1 MQTPA
6 KFNWKSETALLGVVG
21 TALVFLVFGGQWL
34 TPEANVAVLGG
45 CFLWLFAMILWG
57 AVAVVHHAEALA
69 TRLGEPIGTLV
80 LTLAAISI
88 EVVTVTSVM
97 LAGGENST
105 LARDT
110 MYAVLM
116 IVLNGLAGFALLLG
130 GLRHH
135 EQEVNVSGARAYLAV
150 LMTLAVLG
158 LILPNFTMSG
168 GSATFSSPHAALM
181 AVSAL
186 SLYGIF
192 LWIQTTRHRDYF
204 TRETRPDGTRTPFA
218 IRKSEE
224 EPAHGHAPAPYSTA
238 VHAALLLGC
247 LLPVFVLCKK
257 LAAILHIGLEKSN
270 APHELG
276 GFLVALLVLTPEGL
290 GALRSAWGNAMQR
303 SVNILLGTALS
314 TIGLT
319 IPAVLCVSLA
329 LGKPIMLGL
338 SPRDTVM
345 LVLTLLV
352 SSLTFSSRRT
362 NMLFGAVHLVI
373 FLTYVALIFDLVEG

>member
-1 MQTPA
+1 M
-6 KFNWKSETALLGVVG
+6 TAATKPWWRAEAALAAVLATAVIFLLFGGSWLSHEASSGVLGV
-21 TALVFLVFGGQWL
+21 
-34 TPEANVAVLGG
+34 

-57 AVAVVHHAEALA
+57 AITVVRHAEALA

-97 LAGGENST
+97 VSSGEDST

-110 MYAVLM
+110 MFAVLM
-116 IVLNGLAGFALLLG
+116 IVLNGLAGLALLLG

-158 LILPNFTMSG
+158 LVLPAYTLTG
-168 GSATFSSPHAALM
+168 GEASFSKPQAVLM
-181 AVSAL
+181 AISAL
-186 SLYGIF
+186 GLYGIF

-204 TRETRPDGTRTPFA
+204 TKEKGPSGTRVPFA
-218 IRKSEE
+218 QRKSEE
-224 EPAHGHAPAPYSTA
+224 EPAHGHGPAPYATW
-238 VHAALLLGC
+238 VHAALLVGC

-257 LAAILHIGLEKSN
+257 LAIILHYGLEKTS
-270 APHELG
+270 APDELG
-276 GFLVALLVLTPEGL
+276 GCLVALLVLTPEGL
-290 GALRSAWGNAMQR
+290 GALRAAWANSMQR

-319 IPAVLCVSLA
+319 IPAVLCVGLV
-329 LGKPIMLGL
+329 LGKSIVLGL

-352 SSLTFSSRRT
+352 SALTFGSRRT
-362 NMLFGAVHLVI
+362 NILFGAVHLVI
-373 FLTYVALIFDLVEG
+373 FVTYLTLIFDQLPE

>member
-1 MQTPA
+1 MAQNVKTG
-6 KFNWKSETALLGVVG
+6 WKTEIALIAVAVTA
-21 TALVFLVFGGQWL
+21 AFFLAFGGRWL
-34 TPEANVAVLGG
+34 TPDAGTGLLGI
-45 CFLWLFAMILWG
+45 CFAWLFGMILWG
-57 AVAVVHHAEALA
+57 AVTVVRHAEALA

-97 LAGGENST
+97 LAGGENT
-105 LARDT
+105 GLARDT

-135 EQEVNVSGARAYLAV
+135 EQEVNVTGARAYLAV

-168 GSATFSSPHAALM
+168 GEASFSDPHAVLM
-181 AVSAL
+181 ALSAIG
-186 SLYGIF
+186 LYGIF
-192 LWIQTTRHRDYF
+192 LWIQTARHRDYF
-204 TRETRPDGTRTPFA
+204 TREDGAEAAGETPH
-218 IRKSEE
+218 
-224 EPAHGHAPAPYSTA
+224 EPAHGHAPAPYGTGA
-238 VHAALLLGC
+238 HAALLLGT

-257 LAAILHIGLEKSN
+257 LAAILHIGIEKSH
-270 APHELG
+270 APSEFG

-290 GALRSAWGNAMQR
+290 GALRAAWSNSMQR

-319 IPAVLCVSLA
+319 IPAVLCVGLV
-329 LGKPIMLGL
+329 IHQQIDLGL
-338 SPRDTVM
+338 NSRDMVM
-345 LVLTLLV
+345 LALTLLV
-352 SSLTFSSRRT
+352 SGLTFSGRRT
-362 NMLFGAVHLVI
+362 NILFGAVHLVI
-373 FLTYVALIFDLVEG
+373 FVTYVALIFDQAAG